1 MRKEF
6 AEEKKHLNRKR
17 SKECASLEN
26 NAKHLRKRACEWEE
40 KERNERSAEER
51 KQFEIG
57 RKKKLENEMR
67 TTVRIEEE
75 KEKAR
80 AELEL
85 KQMQQN
91 KEFVLTLSC
100 IRK

>member
-1 MRKEF
+1 MEG
-6 AEEKKHLNRKR
+6 NQ
-17 SKECASLEN
+17 
-26 NAKHLRKRACEWEE
+26 
-40 KERNERSAEER
+40 RSAVKR
-51 KQFEIG
+51 KQFEKG
-57 RKKKLENEMR
+57 RKKLENEMR
-67 TTVRIEEE
+67 TRVRIEEE

-100 IRK
+100 IHK

>member
-26 NAKHLRKRACEWEE
+26 DAEHLRKRACEWEE
-40 KERNERSAEER
+40 KERNERSAEET
-51 KQFEIG
+51 KQFQIG
-57 RKKKLENEMR
+57 RKKLENEMR
-67 TTVRIEEE
+67 TRVRIEEE

-100 IRK
+100 IHK